1 MDLRFVAPRLRFLDG
16 VGSEVLAC
24 CMFSDQRPV
33 QGVAGLVDWRMGA
46 RLTRWLESG
55 ALTGESGE
63 VALVP
68 GKPRI
73 PFEKLLLFGLGPV
86 GAFNEESFERAVQQM
101 LTTLSALRVRM
112 AVVERPGRHLG
123 VVDAQRAI
131 EIVLQAC
138 SAHEDQDAWTLV
150 EDLID
155 QKQIAKHL
163 AAERHRKRLR

>member
-1 MDLRFVAPRLRFLDG
+1 M
-16 VGSEVLAC
+16 
-24 CMFSDQRPV
+24 
-33 QGVAGLVDWRMGA
+33 DWRMGA
-46 RLTRWLESG
+46 RITRWLEAG

-63 VALVP
+63 VVLVP

-86 GAFNEESFERAVQQM
+86 GGFDEESYERAVQRM
-101 LTTLSALRVRM
+101 LSTLSALRVRM

-123 VVDAQRAI
+123 VMDVERAI

-138 SAHEDQDAWTLV
+138 ATHEDQDAWTLV
-150 EDLID
+150 EDPTD